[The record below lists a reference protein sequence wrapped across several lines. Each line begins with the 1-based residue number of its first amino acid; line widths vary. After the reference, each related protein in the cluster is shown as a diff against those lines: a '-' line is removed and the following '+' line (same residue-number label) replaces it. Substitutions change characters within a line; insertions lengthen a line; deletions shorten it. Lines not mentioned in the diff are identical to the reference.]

1 MSEETRAATNCTPTD
16 PSLEFDV
23 FEAIR
28 GRLADALMR
37 RGYELVEA
45 ERIAL
50 YMVEVSR
57 PVSHF
62 LKVLTGAA
70 SPEDEEAVS
79 ALGKVIDEAPA
90 LEKARRL
97 LLRIDKD

>member
-1 MSEETRAATNCTPTD
+1 MSEETPAAINCTPTD

-23 FEAIR
+23 FETIR
-28 GRLADALMR
+28 GRLANVLTR

-50 YMVEVSR
+50 YVVEVSR
-57 PVSHF
+57 PVSHL
-62 LKVLTGAA
+62 LKVLTGPA
-70 SPEDEEAVS
+70 PLVDEEAVS
-79 ALGKVIDEAPA
+79 ALGKVIDEARA

>member
-1 MSEETRAATNCTPTD
+1 MSAEDPGEVRCTPTD

-28 GRLADALMR
+28 ARLADALMR
-37 RGYELVEA
+37 RGYEMVQA

-62 LKVLTGAA
+62 LKLLTEAA
-70 SPEDEEAVS
+70 PPEDEEAVN

-97 LLRIDKD
+97 LLRIDRD